1 MGVWRRSL
9 FVGYAQSGLQNGGT
23 LSAAQFL
30 NIGADEAMPLESI
43 KPTGDD
49 TSDNV
54 SLQTLDAYGYTATSY
69 QWINWAGEGAD
80 EEAWVDDEYAIV
92 TGVTFAPGTAL
103 WISGNSSEQG
113 VQTAGKVGTSDVLVQ
128 LRNGGTATGNPFP
141 VSINLQDI
149 IVSGDDTSDNVALQT
164 LDAYGYTATSYQWI
178 NWAGEGADEEAW
190 VDDEY
195 TIVTGVTFAPGQ
207 GLWVSG
213 SSDSQYLRFPA
224 PEL

>member
-1 MGVWRRSL
+1 MRLNSDKNAVLVCTWTAFPLSHNAIIDAPSHTAYP
-9 FVGYAQSGLQNGGT
+9 VGYAQSGLQNGGT

-30 NIGADEAMPLESI
+30 NIGVDEAMPLESI

-54 SLQTLDAYGYTATSY
+54 S
-69 QWINWAGEGAD
+69 
-80 EEAWVDDEYAIV
+80 
-92 TGVTFAPGTAL
+92 
-103 WISGNSSEQG
+103 
-113 VQTAGKVGTSDVLVQ
+113 
-128 LRNGGTATGNPFP
+128 
-141 VSINLQDI
+141 
-149 IVSGDDTSDNVALQT
+149 LQT

>member
-1 MGVWRRSL
+1 MRRRSH

-23 LSAAQFL
+23 LTTPQFL
-30 NIGADEAMPLESI
+30 NVGAETAMPLQSI
-43 KPTGDD
+43 IPTGDD

-69 QWINWAGEGAD
+69 QWINWAGENSD
-80 EEAWVDDEYAIV
+80 QEAWVDDEYTIV
-92 TGVTFAPGTAL
+92 SGVSFAPGTAL
-103 WISGNSSEQG
+103 WVSGNSSGQA
-113 VQTAGKVGTSDVLVQ
+113 VQSAGKVGASDVIVQ
-128 LRNGGTATGNPFP
+128 LRNGGTAIGNPFP
-141 VSINLQDI
+141 VEVALQDI
-149 IVSGDDTSDNVALQT
+149 IVTGDDASDNVSIQT

-178 NWAGEGADEEAW
+178 NWAGENSDQEAW

-195 TIVTGVTFAPGQ
+195 TIVTDVKFPSGQ

-213 SSDSQYLRFPA
+213 SSDAQYLRFPA